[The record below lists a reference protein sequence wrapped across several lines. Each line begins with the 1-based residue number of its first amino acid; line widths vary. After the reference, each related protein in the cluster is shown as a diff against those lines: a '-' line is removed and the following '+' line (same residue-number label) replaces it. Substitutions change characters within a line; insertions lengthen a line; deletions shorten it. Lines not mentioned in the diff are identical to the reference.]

1 MNPYVFS
8 LTEKQIEMFEDWKAQ
23 FDDEN
28 PGPIGGTFSFVFTP
42 TTLFTAVTVKHI
54 SGAKFDLTDYN
65 C

>member
-1 MNPYVFS
+1 
-8 LTEKQIEMFEDWKAQ
+8 MFKEWKAQ

-28 PGPIGGTFSFVFTP
+28 PGAIGGTFSFVFTP
-42 TTLFTAVTVKHI
+42 TTLFTSVIVKHI

>member
-1 MNPYVFS
+1 
-8 LTEKQIEMFEDWKAQ
+8 MFNEWRSQ

-28 PGPIGGTFSFVFTP
+28 PGPIGGSFSFVFTP

-54 SGAKFDLTDYN
+54 SGAKFDLTDYD